1 VRELRHTLAA
11 IAAVSAIAIASGCA
25 ATRGQESVGAYVDDA
40 AITSSIK
47 ARMVE
52 DKALDAAA
60 IQVETRNGNVTLS
73 GFATDRLD
81 KQAAEQIAIKVKGV
95 KTVQNNVAVRP

>member
-11 IAAVSAIAIASGCA
+11 LAAVSLIAVASGCA
-25 ATRGQESVGAYVDDA
+25 AIRHHEPAGAYVDDA
-40 AITSSIK
+40 AITSSIQ

-52 DKALDAAA
+52 DKSLDAAA

-73 GFATDRLD
+73 GFATDRVD
-81 KQAAEQIAIKVKGV
+81 KQAAEQISIKVKGV
-95 KTVQNNVAVRP
+95 KTVQNNIAVRP

>member
-1 VRELRHTLAA
+1 MRELRHTLAPL
-11 IAAVSAIAIASGCA
+11 AAVSLIAVASGCA
-25 ATRGQESVGAYVDDA
+25 AIRNNEPVGAYVDDA

-47 ARMVE
+47 ARMVA
-52 DKALDAAA
+52 DKALDAGA